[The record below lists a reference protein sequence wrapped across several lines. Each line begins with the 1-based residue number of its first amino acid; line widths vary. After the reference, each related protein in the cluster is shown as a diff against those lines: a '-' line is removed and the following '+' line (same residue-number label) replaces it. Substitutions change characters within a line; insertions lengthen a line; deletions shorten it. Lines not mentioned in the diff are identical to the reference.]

1 MIAVKRHFILFNG
14 VKMFNK
20 IKEKLSTSDKSW
32 IEQLRPIIKDYKDG
46 SLRPLNSQEVERVTL
61 IIRLQIDLEEGNI
74 SKKDLEIAINHG
86 STYH

>member
-1 MIAVKRHFILFNG
+1 
-14 VKMFNK
+14 MFNK

-32 IEQLRPIIKDYKDG
+32 IEQLRPIITDYKDG
-46 SLRPLNSQEVERVTL
+46 SLGPLNSQEVERLTL

>member
-1 MIAVKRHFILFNG
+1 
-14 VKMFNK
+14 MFNK

-32 IEQLRPIIKDYKDG
+32 IEQLRPIINDYKDG
-46 SLRPLNSQEVERVTL
+46 SHKSLTSQEVERLAL
-61 IIRLQIDLEEGNI
+61 IIRLKIDLEEGNV

>member
-1 MIAVKRHFILFNG
+1 
-14 VKMFNK
+14 MFNK

-46 SLRPLNSQEVERVTL
+46 GIRPLTSQEVERLTL
-61 IIRLQIDLEEGNI
+61 IIRLKIDLEEGNI
-74 SKKDLEIAINHG
+74 SKNDLEIAINHG

>member
-1 MIAVKRHFILFNG
+1 
-14 VKMFNK
+14 MFNK

-32 IEQLRPIIKDYKDG
+32 IEQLRPIIIDYKDG
-46 SLRPLNSQEVERVTL
+46 SFRSLNSQEVERLTL

>member
-1 MIAVKRHFILFNG
+1 
-14 VKMFNK
+14 MFNK

-46 SLRPLNSQEVERVTL
+46 GIRPLTSQEVERLTL
-61 IIRLQIDLEEGNI
+61 IIRLKIDLEEGNI

>member
-1 MIAVKRHFILFNG
+1 
-14 VKMFNK
+14 MFNK
-20 IKEKLSTSDKSW
+20 IKEKLSTSDKNW

-46 SLRPLNSQEVERVTL
+46 NLRPLNSQEVERLTL

>member
-1 MIAVKRHFILFNG
+1 
-14 VKMFNK
+14 MFNK

-46 SLRPLNSQEVERVTL
+46 GIKPLTSQEVERLTL
-61 IIRLQIDLEEGNI
+61 IIRLKIDLEEGNI